1 MQETALLLFDLC
13 EFAPLAATSD
23 NGFCKIE
30 FFQDNLIHKSQFGK
44 AAVSGSGV
52 VQVSELER
60 PCAAGDGRDGVSW
73 QRWQSR
79 RVVPRCVGFHS
90 TTCGAWEK
98 VELFTFISQTLQEA
112 QHRLSKYG
120 A

>member
-1 MQETALLLFDLC
+1 MQEIALLLFDLC

-23 NGFCKIE
+23 NVFCKIE
-30 FFQDNLIHKSQFGK
+30 FFRDNLIHKSQFGK
-44 AAVSGSGV
+44 AALSGSEV

-60 PCAAGDGRDGVSW
+60 PCAAGSGWDGVLR
-73 QRWQSR
+73 QRWQTR
-79 RVVPRCVGFHS
+79 RVVPRRVGFQS
-90 TTCGAWEK
+90 TTCGAWEE

-120 A
+120 G